1 MSEIALALENDYDLI
16 KEYTLYKTERAAT
29 LFVRKYQKFVYATAY
44 RYLNSYDDADD
55 ASQEVFIKALNNLHK
70 FRAES
75 SVKTWLYKITKNV
88 CSTMLRKKRISLIF
102 KSIEKDESFDIIN
115 NEKNP
120 EENLEQEEMNLKLL
134 QAISTLPAKQRETFA
149 LRYFEDMKYEDI
161 SKMLG
166 ISVGGLKANYYHA
179 VRKISNYFQNNNK

>member
-88 CSTMLRKKRISLIF
+88 CSTMLRKKRISSVF

-120 EENLEQEEMNLKLL
+120 EENLVQEEMNLKLL
-134 QAISTLPAKQRETFA
+134 QAISKLPEKQRETFA

-179 VRKISNYFQNNNK
+179 VRKISNYIQKNNI